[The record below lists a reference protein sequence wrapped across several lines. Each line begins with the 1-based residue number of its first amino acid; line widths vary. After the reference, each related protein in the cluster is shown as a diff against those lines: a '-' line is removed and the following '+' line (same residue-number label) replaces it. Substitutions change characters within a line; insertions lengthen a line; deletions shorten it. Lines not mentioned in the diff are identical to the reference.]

1 MPKAIRARTMN
12 NTMMMIAMTSFS
24 LTIVAVYL
32 VDWEMRRVVGGMWW
46 LDMRRVAWEYS
57 ESVKFQWE

>member
-32 VDWEMRRVVGGMWW
+32 VDWEMRRGGRRNVVARYETSGLGI
-46 LDMRRVAWEYS
+46 L
-57 ESVKFQWE
+57 